1 MKRQIASTILF
12 CLAAPAG
19 ADSLVPLRALLSEPI
34 EESYQNVRC
43 AGFFL
48 ANIEWAGQALSED
61 VFEDSKSAISALLLV
76 ATLQRSAKTNGSL
89 EDLAKTV
96 NADTRAIADVYLVN
110 YRQNY
115 AVTGRAW
122 DGNPLWES
130 DAAECRPISD
140 VALMLIDEI
149 EKGDQ

>member
-1 MKRQIASTILF
+1 
-12 CLAAPAG
+12 
-19 ADSLVPLRALLSEPI
+19 
-34 EESYQNVRC
+34 
-43 AGFFL
+43 L